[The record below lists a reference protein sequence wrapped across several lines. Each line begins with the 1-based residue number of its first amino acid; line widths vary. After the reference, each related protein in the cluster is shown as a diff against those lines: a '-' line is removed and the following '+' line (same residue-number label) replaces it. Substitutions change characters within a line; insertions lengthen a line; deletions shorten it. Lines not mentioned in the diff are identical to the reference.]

1 MTKTRVDLITDLMG
15 RTGLK
20 HSTAT
25 VAVES
30 FIDIIK
36 KSLRHGETVPIVRFG
51 SSGVKKSRAR
61 HGRNPKTD
69 DTIQVKEKLVPYF
82 KPGSA
87 LRASVKEM
95 KVE

>member
-36 KSLRHGETVPIVRFG
+36 RSLRDGETVQIVGFG
-51 SSGVKKSRAR
+51 AFGVKKRRAR
-61 HGRNPKTD
+61 QGRNPKTGE
-69 DTIQVKEKLVPYF
+69 TIQVKEKLVPYF